1 MRIKRRDLL
10 RLGAGAVVAP
20 FVLRQVSPAFAAL
33 PPFPNLPASDALLL
47 TPTDADY
54 STYQPAF
61 NERTIKQPQLRA
73 LCRTPNAVQVM
84 VSWAR
89 DNAVPFALRSGG
101 HCYEDFSE
109 SDSVVID
116 TRMMSDINVDTT
128 NQVVTVG
135 AGAAL
140 GDIYMALMDTGFAI
154 AAGSCPTVGV
164 AGHVLGGGFGFL
176 GRAYGLASDNLQSI
190 DVVGPSG
197 NIVTADANNNTDLF
211 WASRGGGGGTFGAA
225 TQFKLGLIPIG
236 NVQVF
241 KVTWI
246 LSETRAAR
254 VFKAWQTWAPNAPTA
269 ITTFCR
275 ITKTTA
281 GHINVHCAGQS
292 IGTAAALRNELSN
305 LTSVETPTDPLE
317 IETLSF
323 WGAVN
328 HFSGGFDY
336 TSDYFKGKS
345 DYLTSPMSDDGI
357 AAFMGPLLTPTIT
370 AICDSYGG
378 AVDAVAAQDT
388 AFAHRAGTLYSIQYA
403 STWDNAGDTP
413 GRLADMTA
421 LYNAMR
427 PYVSGSAYVN
437 YCDLDLTN
445 WQQAY
450 WGQNFARL
458 QTIKSAFD
466 PQNLF
471 THAQSVQ

>member
-1 MRIKRRDLL
+1 MKIKRRDLL
-10 RLGAGAVVAP
+10 RLGAGVVAAP
-20 FVLRQVSPAFAAL
+20 FVRRVSPAFAAL
-33 PPFPNLPASDALLL
+33 PPFPNLPPSDALLL
-47 TPTDADY
+47 TPADADY
-54 STYQPAF
+54 ATYQPAF
-61 NERTIKQPQLRA
+61 NKRTIKQPQLRA

-84 VSWAR
+84 VGWAR

-116 TRMMSDINVDTT
+116 TRMMNQIDVDAA

-140 GDIYMALMDTGFAI
+140 GDVYMALQDTGFAI

-190 DVVGPSG
+190 D
-197 NIVTADANNNTDLF
+197 IVTPAGDIATADANNNTDLF

-254 VFKAWQTWAPNAPTA
+254 VFKAWQVWAPNAPNA

-275 ITKTTA
+275 VSKTSA
-281 GHINVHCAGQS
+281 GTVEVHCAGQS

-305 LTSVETPTDPLE
+305 LTSVETPQVALK
-317 IETLSF
+317 INTLSF

-328 HFSGGFDY
+328 HFSGGWDY

-345 DYLTSPMSDDGI
+345 DYLTSPMSDAGI
-357 AAFMGPLLTPTIT
+357 ATLMGPLLTTTIT

-378 AVDAVAAQDT
+378 AVNAVGAQDT
-388 AFAHRAGTLYSIQYA
+388 AFAHRAGTLFSIQYA
-403 STWDNAGDTP
+403 TTWDDASDTSSL
-413 GRLADMTA
+413 LAEMTA
-421 LYNAMR
+421 LYQAMR

-437 YCDLDLTN
+437 YCDLDLVD
-445 WQQAY
+445 WGQAY
-450 WGQNFARL
+450 WGQNLARL
-458 QTIKSAFD
+458 QSIKSAFD

-471 THAQSVQ
+471 THAQSV

>member
-1 MRIKRRDLL
+1 MKIKRRDLL
-10 RLGAGAVVAP
+10 RFGAGAIAAP
-20 FVLRQVSPAFAAL
+20 FVQRISPAFATL

-47 TPTDADY
+47 TPMDADY
-54 STYQPAF
+54 AMYQPAF
-61 NERTIKQPQLRA
+61 NKRTIKQPQLRA

-84 VSWAR
+84 VGWAR
-89 DNAVPFALRSGG
+89 DNAVPFVLRSGG

-116 TRMMSDINVDTT
+116 TRMMNQIDVDTT
-128 NQVVTVG
+128 NQVVMVG

-140 GDIYMALMDTGFAI
+140 GDIYMALKDTGFAI

-176 GRAYGLASDNLQSI
+176 GRAHGLASDNLQSI
-190 DVVGPSG
+190 DLVTPGG
-197 NIVTADANNNTDLF
+197 DIVIADANNNTDLF

-225 TQFKLGLIPIG
+225 TQFKLGIVPVG

-246 LSETRAAR
+246 LSETRATR
-254 VFKAWQTWAPNAPTA
+254 VFKAWQSWAPNAPNA

-275 ITKTTA
+275 VTKTSA

-292 IGTAAALRNELSN
+292 TGTATALRNQLSN

-317 IETLSF
+317 IETLTF
-323 WGAVN
+323 WGAVV
-328 HFSGGFDY
+328 HFAGGFDY

-345 DYLTSPMSDDGI
+345 DYLTSPMSDAGI
-357 AAFMGPLLTPTIT
+357 ATLMGPLLTTNIT

-378 AVDAVAAQDT
+378 AVNAVGAADT

-403 STWDNAGDTP
+403 STWDDANDTS

-421 LYNAMR
+421 LYNALR
-427 PYVSGSAYVN
+427 PYVSGAAYVN

-458 QTIKSAFD
+458 QSIKSAFD

>member
-1 MRIKRRDLL
+1 MKIKRRDLL
-10 RLGAGAVVAP
+10 RLGVGAVAAP
-20 FVLRQVSPAFAAL
+20 FVQRLSPAFAAL

-47 TPTDADY
+47 TPMDADY
-54 STYQPAF
+54 AMYQPAF

-73 LCRTPNAVQVM
+73 LCRTPAGVQGM
-84 VSWAR
+84 VNWVR

-116 TRMMSDINVDTT
+116 TRMMNDIAVDTT

-135 AGAAL
+135 AGASL
-140 GDIYMALMDTGFAI
+140 GDVYMALMDTGFAI

-176 GRAYGLASDNLQSI
+176 GRANGLASDNLQSI
-190 DVVGPSG
+190 DVVDPSG

-254 VFKAWQTWAPNAPTA
+254 VFKAWQTWAPNAPNA

-275 ITKTTA
+275 VTKTSA

-292 IGTAAALRNELSN
+292 TGTATALRNQLSN
-305 LTSVETPTDPLE
+305 LTSVETPTDPLV

-323 WGAVN
+323 WEAVV

-336 TSDYFKGKS
+336 SSDYFKGKS

-357 AAFMGPLLTPTIT
+357 ATLMGPLLTPNIT

-403 STWDNAGDTP
+403 STWDDPSFTL

-427 PYVSGSAYVN
+427 PYVSGAAYVN

-450 WGQNFARL
+450 WGQNYARL

-471 THAQSVQ
+471 THAQGVQ

>member
-10 RLGAGAVVAP
+10 RLGASAVAAP
-20 FVLRQVSPAFAAL
+20 FVHRISPAFAAL
-33 PPFPNLPASDALLL
+33 PPFPSLPASDALLL
-47 TPTDADY
+47 TSMDADY
-54 STYQPAF
+54 ATYQPAF
-61 NERTIKQPQLRA
+61 NKRTIKQPQLRA

-84 VSWAR
+84 VGWAR
-89 DNAVPFALRSGG
+89 DNAVPFAIRSGG

-116 TRMMSDINVDTT
+116 TRMMNDVNVDTA

-140 GDIYMALMDTGFAI
+140 GDIYMALKDTGFAL

-176 GRAYGLASDNLQSI
+176 GRAHGLASDNLQSI
-190 DVVGPSG
+190 DLVDPAGD
-197 NIVTADANNNTDLF
+197 IVTADANNNSDVF

-225 TQFKLGLIPIG
+225 TQFKLGIVPIG

-254 VFKAWQTWAPNAPTA
+254 VFKAWQTWAPNAPNA

-275 ITKTTA
+275 VTKTNA

-292 IGTAAALRNELSN
+292 TETAIALRNELSN

-323 WGAVN
+323 WRAVV
-328 HFSGGFDY
+328 HFAGGFDY

-357 AAFMGPLLTPTIT
+357 ATLMGSLLTTSIT

-378 AVDAVAAQDT
+378 AVNAVAAGDT

-403 STWDNAGDTP
+403 STWDNASDTA

-421 LYNAMR
+421 LYNALR
-427 PYVSGSAYVN
+427 PYVSGAAYVN

-445 WQQAY
+445 WQLAY
-450 WGQNFARL
+450 WGQNFTRL